1 MPVSRA
7 ILEDLFETKLA
18 EPPKPAAEDISLR
31 DEKLGMGFPGER
43 FDLVCPEC
51 GATMKLRNSKHGLF
65 YGCEKYPACKASH
78 GALND
83 GRPKGT
89 PGNKETRKAR
99 IFAHRVFD
107 RLWKTNTNGE
117 KPRMSRS
124 AAYAWMRKTMKL
136 ADDQAHIGTFT
147 ADQCQQ
153 LVGLVRAEFPGVRTV
168 WDVLDADDDVF
179 EENPRPKKKR
189 RS

>member
-7 ILEDLFETKLA
+7 VLEDLFETKLD

-43 FDLVCPEC
+43 FDLKCPEC

-65 YGCEKYPACKASH
+65 YGCERFPACHATH
-78 GALND
+78 GAYND

-89 PGNKETRKAR
+89 PGDKETRKAR

-107 RLWKTNTNGE
+107 RLWKAKAGE
-117 KPRMSRS
+117 APRMSRS
-124 AAYAWMRKTMKL
+124 QAYVWLRKNMKL
-136 ADDQAHIGTFT
+136 KDGEAHIGMFT
-147 ADQCQQ
+147 AEQCSQ
-153 LVGLVRAEFPGVRTV
+153 LVALVTKKFPGVRNV
-168 WDVLDADDDVF
+168 WDKLAGDKDLF
-179 EENPRPKKKR
+179 
-189 RS
+189 